1 MFLINHGAVSLPVF
15 VVVVA
20 HNPLIA
26 LHAEAEEE
34 AREQEEETAKNP
46 SPVVIVIDDGRMSV
60 CVWNACSVS
69 PTHLTCVCIRT
80 RPSFRVRPTRIP
92 HPLSMKHVQEEEEV
106 DDSNRRGYFHT
117 HSLCSV
123 LLLVT

>member
-1 MFLINHGAVSLPVF
+1 MAGTSPLVLFLINHGAVSLPVF

-46 SPVVIVIDDGRMSV
+46 SPVVIVIDDGRTSV
-60 CVWNACSVS
+60 CVFGTPVQCLPLISLVCALELDCHFVSVHLSLVS
-69 PTHLTCVCIRT
+69 PTH
-80 RPSFRVRPTRIP
+80 SA
-92 HPLSMKHVQEEEEV
+92 
-106 DDSNRRGYFHT
+106 
-117 HSLCSV
+117 
-123 LLLVT
+123 